1 MNPREINLRSIEYKD
16 DIAEDN
22 HGGESDEVF
31 VMENLNSALLRDPRR
46 GKDLRRRA
54 NGLSREEIQEE
65 IGKEVTGVDDLMQR
79 SIEG

>member
-1 MNPREINLRSIEYKD
+1 VNPREINLRSIEYKD

-46 GKDLRRRA
+46 GKDLRDGGQMVCRGKRYRRK
-54 NGLSREEIQEE
+54 LER
-65 IGKEVTGVDDLMQR
+65 R
-79 SIEG
+79 